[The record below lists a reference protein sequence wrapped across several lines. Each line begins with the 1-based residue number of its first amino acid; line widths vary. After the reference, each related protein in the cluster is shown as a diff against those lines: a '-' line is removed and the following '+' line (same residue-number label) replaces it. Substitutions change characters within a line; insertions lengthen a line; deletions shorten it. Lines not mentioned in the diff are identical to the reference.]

1 MKTPDPARGRGEGPD
16 MESTL
21 RAEVRHAQ
29 ERLDLATD
37 QLRRW
42 LLSHGEHAPI
52 SVYERG
58 GFVEHETDGSSWR
71 RG

>member
-1 MKTPDPARGRGEGPD
+1 
-16 MESTL
+16 MEQTL

-42 LLSHGEHAPI
+42 LLSHGEHAPVSI
-52 SVYERG
+52 YESRG
-58 GFVEHETDGSSWR
+58 ITVHELDGSGWR